1 MIISNKF
8 FFTRGNF
15 FKLAEIISYT
25 KRKSFLKKKI
35 GVTELVF
42 ELNCSKV
49 KISAILKR
57 HCCHSNS
64 GYVTF
69 VKESKLF
76 RCHSMQV
83 RSFLFF
89 IKYYLSINAD
99 QIPNFS
105 IFQKT
110 VLNHLNLIEFTLAD
124 FYFR

>member
-1 MIISNKF
+1 M
-8 FFTRGNF
+8 
-15 FKLAEIISYT
+15 
-25 KRKSFLKKKI
+25 KKKT

-42 ELNCSKV
+42 DLNCSKV
-49 KISAILKR
+49 KISTILKR

-64 GYVTF
+64 SYVTF

-89 IKYYLSINAD
+89 IKYYLSIDGLNAN

-105 IFQKT
+105 IVQKLYWAT
-110 VLNHLNLIEFTLAD
+110 LICIVLSG
-124 FYFR
+124 